1 MVTVTAATSTTN
13 VPNCTHYE
21 VKLIIQ
27 PERVPSVFKLYGGT
41 IAVDC
46 TLTLENHTD
55 RAIST
60 IPLLLYRL
68 LHVDQIDDGAGQ
80 ALPFTQDVVA
90 LEEEPRW
97 QVNAI
102 TVSLPA
108 PLAAGAST
116 RVRLGYHGPVC
127 GYSEVMAY
135 VQDHISERYT
145 LLRWETLWFPLGG
158 YPEEFFPRDTFQFDL
173 SVTVP
178 PGDLIVASNGR
189 MSGVE
194 RDAEG
199 VCYHWHSLGPIKW
212 GRMTVACAPF
222 KQLSVSPTVSLYYLM
237 DENGNEQAV
246 VRAVQRAHEL
256 GTAWF
261 GPLSSQ
267 VLNIVEVPEGYG
279 GEAADHLILI
289 PAGTFK
295 GDEQTVYRRS
305 LSQLGHEL
313 IHLWNAPSREE
324 TISRFLDEA
333 ITHYVEALLLR
344 EEFGEDAYWEQM
356 RRYRNYFLS
365 AGEAAHPVPLAEAGL
380 HGQLT
385 EPVSRGK
392 GPWALCVLHHLLG
405 DRLLSAL
412 RTFFDCHRAEGATLE
427 DFQATVTQI
436 AGVDL
441 EPFFQDWLW
450 GTASSALLAQGMG
463 EKALAATLAGRYGLN
478 ERNQS
483 SGYARQDSGE

>member
-1 MVTVTAATSTTN
+1 MN
-13 VPNCTHYE
+13 VPNCTHYD

-27 PERVPSVFKLYGGT
+27 PERVPAVYKLYGGT

-55 RAIST
+55 HAVDA

-68 LHVDQIDDGAGQ
+68 LHIDQVGDAAGQ
-80 ALPFTQDVVA
+80 ALPFTHAIVV

-97 QVNAI
+97 QINVI
-102 TVSLPA
+102 TVSLST
-108 PLAAGAST
+108 PLAVGAST
-116 RVRLGYHGPVC
+116 RVRLAYHGPVC

-135 VQDHISERYT
+135 VQDHVSERYT
-145 LLRWETLWFPLGG
+145 LLRWETLWFPLVGT
-158 YPEEFFPRDTFQFDL
+158 PAEFFPRDLFRFDL

-178 PGDLIVASNGR
+178 PGDLVVVSNGR
-189 MSGVE
+189 MDSVE
-194 RDAEG
+194 RNAEQI
-199 VCYHWHSLGPIKW
+199 CYHWHSLGPVKW

-222 KQLSVSPTVSLYYLM
+222 KQLSISPTVSLYYLM

-246 VRAVQRAHEL
+246 VRAVNRACEL

-289 PAGTFK
+289 PSGTFK

-305 LSQLGHEL
+305 LSGLGHEL

-324 TISRFLDEA
+324 TPSRFLDEA

-344 EEFGEDAYWEQM
+344 EEFGADAYWEQM
-356 RRYRNYFLS
+356 GRYRRYFLS
-365 AGEAAHPVPLAEAGL
+365 AGEAAHPVSLAEAGL
-380 HGQLT
+380 YDRLT

-405 DRLLSAL
+405 ARFLPGL
-412 RTFFDCHRAEGATLE
+412 RTFFDRYRDRGATLE
-427 DFQATVTQI
+427 DFQATITEI

-441 EPFFQDWLW
+441 KRFFQDWLW
-450 GTASSALLAQGMG
+450 GTASSALMAQGMG
-463 EKALAATLAGRYGLN
+463 EKALTTALAGRYSLS
-478 ERNQS
+478 ERNRN
-483 SGYARQDSGE
+483 SGHNQG